1 MQRVLIT
8 GGGSGIGRA
17 AARTF
22 AERGARVLVVG
33 RTNQTLAETADGF
46 PAIDLLAADITAP
59 DAPAAILAAVE
70 ERLGGL
76 DVLVN
81 NACIMRPQ
89 PLGGLTDA
97 DIEAQ
102 LGTNLIA
109 PIRLTQA
116 LLPHLERSR
125 GTVVNIGST
134 LASGG
139 RGWTRTSVYGA
150 SKAALDYLTRTW
162 AVELG
167 GRGVRVVGVS
177 PGVTE
182 TEIVENGGVP
192 ASRAEQARAAYLAGI
207 PLGRLA
213 DADEV
218 AHWIVELSGPRA
230 AYATGAVFVLDGGMA
245 LA

>member
-17 AARTF
+17 AARAF
-22 AERGARVLVVG
+22 AGRGAHVLIVG
-33 RTNQTLAETADGF
+33 RTKRALAETADGV
-46 PAIDLLAADITAP
+46 PAIELFETDITAP
-59 DAPAAILAAVE
+59 DAAEAILAAAE

-76 DVLVN
+76 DALVN
-81 NACIMRPQ
+81 NAGVMRPQ
-89 PLGGLTDA
+89 PLGALTDA
-97 DIEAQ
+97 DIAAQ
-102 LGTNLIA
+102 LETNLVA

-116 LLPHLERSR
+116 VLPLLERTH
-125 GTVVNIGST
+125 GTVVNVGSM
-134 LASGG
+134 LASNG

-167 GRGVRVVGVS
+167 PRGVRVIGVS

-182 TEIVENGGVP
+182 TAIVENGGVP
-192 ASRAEQARAAYLAGI
+192 AERAEQARAAYLTGI

-213 DADEV
+213 VPEEV
-218 AHWIVELSGPRA
+218 AHWIVELCTPSA
-230 AYATGAVFVLDGGMA
+230 AYLTGTVLVLDGGMA
-245 LA
+245 VA